1 MLGRLG
7 SQPRAAGCGAAC
19 GRAAAGLPRAAAARP
34 LPVCAALPGSS
45 RAARAAAASGGRRSQ
60 QLPRPIG
67 VAPIP
72 QPHGIS
78 QPPRRGGSLVAPA
91 MFDGLTASLSKAFK
105 GLSADG
111 RLSAENMKE
120 PLRDVR
126 RALLEADVSLPV
138 VRRFIQKVEAKAL
151 GVEVLDGVTP
161 QVAFVKVVSDE
172 LVELMGAAGSK
183 DLEPAAGGEGSPQVV
198 LLAGLQG
205 VGKTT
210 AAGKLAMFLTK
221 RRKKVLLVATD
232 VYRPAAIDQLV
243 KLGSKIDVPVYE
255 EGTDA
260 SPVDIAAR
268 GVAKAVAEGYDAVIV
283 DTAGRLQV
291 DEAMMAELR
300 AIKAAITPSD
310 TLLVVDAMTGQEAAG
325 LVKTFNEQVD
335 LTGAILTK
343 LDGDSRGGAAL
354 SVREVSG
361 APIKFVGTGETMEA
375 LEPFYPERMANRILG
390 MGDVLTLYEKAAEAI
405 KEDEVEAFQK
415 RLASARFD
423 FNDFMQQFERI
434 SNMGGLKVLKLMPGF
449 SSVSEK
455 QLYEVEKKFKMY
467 SALIGSMTQ
476 EERENPELLI
486 KSPSRRRRVAE
497 GAGRKETDVSQLCTE
512 FAAMRVQMQTMSKM
526 MKMGVPGQSDEA
538 LMKDLV
544 KSQAPPL
551 PPGKA
556 RRRKDKATLAAG
568 RQQPLDKSKGFGA
581 QR

>member
-1 MLGRLG
+1 MQGLVGNQRSLI
-7 SQPRAAGCGAAC
+7 
-19 GRAAAGLPRAAAARP
+19 GRAAAPAGAAAPCVRPAAVGAR
-34 LPVCAALPGSS
+34 SS
-45 RAARAAAASGGRRSQ
+45 TSG
-60 QLPRPIG
+60 
-67 VAPIP
+67 V
-72 QPHGIS
+72 
-78 QPPRRGGSLVAPA
+78 RGTGLRLVAPAPQLVGTAQAPPRGSRLVASA
-91 MFDGLTASLSKAFK
+91 MFDGLSASLSKAFK
-105 GLSADG
+105 GLQADG
-111 RLSAENMKE
+111 RLTAENMKE

-138 VRRFIQKVEAKAL
+138 VRRFIAKVEAKAL
-151 GVEVLDGVTP
+151 GSEVLDGVNP
-161 QVAFVKVVSDE
+161 QVQFVKVVNDE
-172 LVELMGAAGSK
+172 LVELMGSAGSK

-210 AAGKLAMFLTK
+210 AAGKLALFLAK

-260 SPVDIAAR
+260 DPVEIAAR
-268 GVAKAVAEGYDAVIV
+268 GVDKARAEGYDAVIV

-291 DEAMMAELR
+291 DEGMMDELR
-300 AIKAAITPSD
+300 RMKERVSPSD

-325 LVKTFNEQVD
+325 LVKTFNDQVD
-335 LTGAILTK
+335 ISGAILTK

-390 MGDVLTLYEKAAEAI
+390 MGDMLTLYEKAQEAI
-405 KEDEVEAFQK
+405 QESEVEEFKK
-415 RLASARFD
+415 RMESARFD
-423 FNDFMQQFERI
+423 FNDFMVQFERI
-434 SNMGGLKVLKLMPGF
+434 NNMGGLKMLKLMPGF
-449 SSVSEK
+449 NQVTEK

-467 SALIGSMTQ
+467 SGLIASMTP

-497 GAGRKETDVSQLCTE
+497 GGGRQEADVSQLCTE

-538 LMKDLV
+538 LMKDLIR
-544 KSQAPPL
+544 SQQPPVA
-551 PPGKA
+551 PGKA
-556 RRRKDKATLAAG
+556 RRRKDKTQLAAE
-568 RQQPLDKSKGFGA
+568 RRQPLDKSKGFA
-581 QR
+581 KR